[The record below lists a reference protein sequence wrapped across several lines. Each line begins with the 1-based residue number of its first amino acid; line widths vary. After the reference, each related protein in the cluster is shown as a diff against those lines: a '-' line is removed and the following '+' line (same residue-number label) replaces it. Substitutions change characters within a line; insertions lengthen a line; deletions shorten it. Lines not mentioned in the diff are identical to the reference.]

1 MKQIRRFSLDYT
13 VNEYAHYNENGR
25 RYFIPRKRDV
35 HYHHYAVGKSQ
46 RYYKQML
53 NKMGAKNIT
62 IKETRVKVG
71 E

>member
-1 MKQIRRFSLDYT
+1 MKQIRRFLLDYI
-13 VNEYAHYNENGR
+13 VNGDTYYDEKGR
-25 RYFIPRKRDV
+25 NCVIPVKRDV
-35 HYHHYAVGKSQ
+35 HYHHYVVGKSQ

-71 E
+71 A